1 MSNLQDQAGCLPA
14 LRVNP
19 FQDPRSRHA
28 IQDLRENQ
36 LRLGLLVDDLK
47 RALDTLLP
55 VQVVTSRQ
63 VARIHGILN
72 WCCAWT
78 IEMDENPCA
87 YGLM

>member
-1 MSNLQDQAGCLPA
+1 MSNRQDQAGCLPA

-28 IQDLRENQ
+28 IQDLREDQ

-55 VQVVTSRQ
+55 VQVATSRQ
-63 VARIHGILN
+63 VARIHGMLNWLN
-72 WCCAWT
+72 WCGCAWT
-78 IEMDENPCA
+78 IEMDENP
-87 YGLM
+87 